1 MYIVKIDRYFLETR
15 RVIKNS
21 VRAREVL
28 TNPNESLVTRAEL
41 ATKYSLSFAQFLAS
55 KYSELNPIIV
65 KAA

>member
-1 MYIVKIDRYFLETR
+1 MYIVKIDQYFLETR

-41 ATKYSLSFAQFLAS
+41 ATKYSLAFAQFLAT
-55 KYSELNPIIV
+55 KYKDLNPTIQ